1 MQVPENKAR
10 GDSTRREEDER
21 AGGGKVIR
29 DRMGQSQ
36 VRNAA
41 GAADTVITNARDR
54 TFHRAHGQSGDRCV
68 MRRA

>member
-29 DRMGQSQ
+29 DRMGSC
-36 VRNAA
+36 RSGTRPPPPTRSSRMRESARFIERMGRLATAA
-41 GAADTVITNARDR
+41 
-54 TFHRAHGQSGDRCV
+54 
-68 MRRA
+68 